1 MKRCQA
7 LLQREI
13 SPAALFP
20 EPPVVSFVPEKENCT
35 CTHPRLVQK
44 TRRKVVYS
52 MAGPFNAH
60 ETVLDCPQC
69 SQAMGSEALLR
80 MVPTRCNVAY
90 DVLVYVGQ
98 ALFRNFRTLEEVQT
112 ELKMRNTHI
121 SISEIDYLGRKF
133 IKYLALAHA
142 QAAPRIRQKMRM
154 AGGYVLHL
162 DAAHEG
168 DAPTL
173 FSGLD
178 SLSQFVLGNI
188 KTPSENADHIK
199 PFLQSIQDTY
209 GLPIA
214 CVHDMGTG
222 LCKAVNETFPG
233 VPDFI
238 CHFHFLRDVGKDF
251 LGPAYS
257 RLRNR
262 LKSFAA
268 TTGLR
273 AFIRQMRQSLGQ
285 SPDLPLLVDAVNTKT
300 PPHHAEMLPSLS
312 AYSLA
317 LWALQGKRNGKGH
330 GFPFDRPLLEF
341 TERMLELDRYLPR
354 LLENSCGSEDDQKP
368 LRVLAKKI
376 SKVANDPELI
386 QATTE
391 LRWRVEVFDALRSA
405 MRIATPDESKGLN
418 DDGSP
423 EAMSTIRQDVEKF
436 RQRLDKESHLAD
448 DHLCIK
454 MARQIDKYGEKLF
467 ADPITVAS
475 PQGLVTIYP
484 QRTNNILER
493 FFRGLRRGHRRKTG
507 NNSMRR
513 TLQAMI
519 ADTPLVKNLDNPE
532 YMEVLLN
539 GKDSLE
545 ELFASIRYEDAKD
558 SNSSSGNTDRILLGG
573 RAIIKEQ
580 GLPQQILE
588 LFMKTKTAQDS
599 QSN

>member
-1 MKRCQA
+1 
-7 LLQREI
+7 
-13 SPAALFP
+13 
-20 EPPVVSFVPEKENCT
+20 
-35 CTHPRLVQK
+35 
-44 TRRKVVYS
+44 
-52 MAGPFNAH
+52 
-60 ETVLDCPQC
+60 
-69 SQAMGSEALLR
+69 MGSEALLR

-90 DVLVYVGQ
+90 DILVFVGQ
-98 ALFRNFRTLEEVQT
+98 ALFRSFHTLEEVQT

-121 SISEIDYLGRKF
+121 SLSEIDYLGRKF

-188 KTPSENADHIK
+188 KAPSENADHIR
-199 PFLQSIQDTY
+199 PFLKKIQEKY
-209 GLPIA
+209 GTPVA
-214 CVHDMGTG
+214 CIHDMGAG
-222 LCKAVNETFPG
+222 ICKAINKIFPG

-238 CHFHFLRDVGKDF
+238 CHFHFLRDAGKDF
-251 LGPAYS
+251 LEPAYS

-262 LKSFAA
+262 LKSFA
-268 TTGLR
+268 TTTDLR
-273 AFIRQMRQSLGQ
+273 ALIRQMRQSLGQ

-300 PPHHAEMLPSLS
+300 PPHHVEMLPSLS

-317 LWALQGKRNGKGH
+317 LWALQGKRNGNGY

-341 TERMLELDRYLPR
+341 TERILELDRCLPR
-354 LLENSCGSEDDQKP
+354 LLEHPCGLEDDQKP

-376 SKVANDPELI
+376 SNVANDPELI
-386 QATTE
+386 QATQE
-391 LRWRVEVFDALRSA
+391 LRWRVEVFDDLRSA
-405 MRIATPDESKGLN
+405 MRIATPDENNGLN
-418 DDGSP
+418 DDGSS
-423 EAMSTIRQDVEKF
+423 EAMSTIRQGVEKF
-436 RQRLDKESHLAD
+436 RQRLEKKSHLAD
-448 DHLCIK
+448 DLLCIK
-454 MARQIDKYGEKLF
+454 MVRQIDKYGEKLF

-475 PQGLVTIYP
+475 PQGMVTIYP

-493 FFRGLRRGHRRKTG
+493 FFRDLRRGHRRKTG

-513 TLQAMI
+513 ALQAMI
-519 ADTPLVKNLDNPE
+519 ADTPLVKNLDNPA

-539 GKDSLE
+539 GKESLE
-545 ELFASIRYEDAKD
+545 ALFASISYEDAKD
-558 SNSSSGNTDRILLGG
+558 GNRLNEDTDRILPGG
-573 RAIIKEQ
+573 RALIKKQ
-580 GLPQQILE
+580 KLPEQILE
-588 LFMKTKTAQDS
+588 LFMKMKTAHDC

>member
-1 MKRCQA
+1 LKRCQA

-20 EPPVVSFVPEKENCT
+20 EPPVVSFVPEQENCT

-44 TRRKVVYS
+44 TRRKTVYT
-52 MAGPFNAH
+52 MAGPFTAH
-60 ETVLDCPQC
+60 ETVLGCPQC
-69 SQAMGSEALLR
+69 LQAMGSEALLR
-80 MVPTRCNVAY
+80 IAPTRCNVAY
-90 DVLVYVGQ
+90 DVLIFVGQ

-112 ELKMRNTHI
+112 ELKMCNTHI
-121 SISEIDYLGRKF
+121 SLSEIDYLGRKF

-162 DAAHEG
+162 DAAHDG
-168 DAPTL
+168 DAPAL

-188 KTPSENADHIK
+188 KVPSENAVHIK
-199 PFLQSIQDTY
+199 PFLKNMQDMY
-209 GLPIA
+209 GTPIA

-222 LCKAVNETFPG
+222 ICKAVNEIFPDI
-233 VPDFI
+233 PDFI
-238 CHFHFLRDVGKDF
+238 CHFHFLRDAGKDF
-251 LGPAYS
+251 LESAYS

-262 LKSFAA
+262 LRSFA
-268 TTGLR
+268 TTTDLR

-285 SPDLPLLVDAVNTKT
+285 NSDLPLLVDAVNTKT
-300 PPHHAEMLPSLS
+300 PPHNVEMLPSLS

-317 LWALQGKRNGKGH
+317 LWALQGKKNGNGY

-341 TERMLELDRYLPR
+341 TERMLELNQCLPK
-354 LLENSCGSEDDQKP
+354 LIEHPCGLEDDQKP

-376 SKVANDPELI
+376 SNVANDPELI
-386 QATTE
+386 HATTE
-391 LRWRVEVFDALRSA
+391 LRWRVEVFDDLRNA
-405 MRIATPDESKGLN
+405 MRIATPDENNGLN
-418 DDGSP
+418 DDGSS
-423 EAMSTIRQDVEKF
+423 EAMSTIRQGVEKF
-436 RQRLDKESHLAD
+436 RLRLQKESRLAED
-448 DHLCIK
+448 QLCLK
-454 MARQIDKYGEKLF
+454 MGQQIDKYGKKLF
-467 ADPITVAS
+467 ADPIAVAS

-513 TLQAMI
+513 ALQAMI

-545 ELFASIRYEDAKD
+545 ALFASIKYKDAKD
-558 SNSSSGNTDRILLGG
+558 RNHL
-573 RAIIKEQ
+573 
-580 GLPQQILE
+580 
-588 LFMKTKTAQDS
+588 
-599 QSN
+599 

>member
-1 MKRCQA
+1 
-7 LLQREI
+7 
-13 SPAALFP
+13 
-20 EPPVVSFVPEKENCT
+20 
-35 CTHPRLVQK
+35 
-44 TRRKVVYS
+44 
-52 MAGPFNAH
+52 
-60 ETVLDCPQC
+60 
-69 SQAMGSEALLR
+69 MGSESLLQL
-80 MVPTRCNVAY
+80 VPTRCNVAY
-90 DVLVYVGQ
+90 DVLVFVGQ
-98 ALFRNFRTLEEVQT
+98 ALFRGFRTLEEVQT
-112 ELKMRNTHI
+112 ELKMRNAHI
-121 SISEIDYLGRKF
+121 SLSEIDYLGRKF

-188 KTPSENADHIK
+188 KTPSENADQIK
-199 PFLQSIQDTY
+199 PFLQSIQDMY
-209 GLPIA
+209 GLPVA

-222 LCKAVNETFPG
+222 ICKAVNETFPG
-233 VPDFI
+233 TPDFI

-268 TTGLR
+268 TTDLR
-273 AFIRQMRQSLGQ
+273 AFIRQIRQSLGQ
-285 SPDLPLLVDAVNTKT
+285 SPDLPLLVDAVNTKN
-300 PPHHAEMLPSLS
+300 PPHHVEMLPSLS

-317 LWALQGKRNGKGH
+317 LWALQGKRNGNGH

-354 LLENSCGSEDDQKP
+354 LLENSCGSKDDQKP

-391 LRWRVEVFDALRSA
+391 LRWRVEVFDDLRSA
-405 MRIATPDESKGLN
+405 MRIATPDESNGLN
-418 DDGSP
+418 DDGSH

-448 DHLCIK
+448 DHLSLK

-519 ADTPLVKNLDNPE
+519 ADTPLVKNLDNPG

-539 GKDSLE
+539 GKGGLE
-545 ELFASIRYEDAKD
+545 ELFASISYEDAKD
-558 SNSSSGNTDRILLGG
+558 SKSSSGNNDRILPGG
-573 RAIIKEQ
+573 RAIIKKQ

-588 LFMKTKTAQDS
+588 LFMKTKTAKDS

>member
-1 MKRCQA
+1 M
-7 LLQREI
+7 
-13 SPAALFP
+13 
-20 EPPVVSFVPEKENCT
+20 SFVPEQENCT

-52 MAGPFNAH
+52 MAGPFIAH
-60 ETVLDCPQC
+60 ETVLNCPQC
-69 SQAMGSEALLR
+69 SRAMGSETLLR

-90 DVLVYVGQ
+90 DVLVFVGQ
-98 ALFRNFRTLEEVQT
+98 ALFRNFRTLDEVQT

-121 SISEIDYLGRKF
+121 SLSEIDYLGRKF

-142 QAAPRIRQKMRM
+142 QAAPCIRQKMRM
-154 AGGYVLHL
+154 AGGYGLHL

-188 KTPSENADHIK
+188 KAPSENTVHIK
-199 PFLQSIQDTY
+199 PFLKNIQDTY
-209 GLPIA
+209 GTPVA

-222 LCKAVNETFPG
+222 ICKAVNETFPG
-233 VPDFI
+233 IPDFI
-238 CHFHFLRDVGKDF
+238 CHFHFLRDAGKDF
-251 LGPAYS
+251 LEPAYS

-268 TTGLR
+268 TPNLR
-273 AFIRQMRQSLGQ
+273 ALIRQIRQSLGQ

-300 PPHHAEMLPSLS
+300 PPHNVEMLPSLS

-317 LWALQGKRNGKGH
+317 LWALQGKNNGNGY

-341 TERMLELDRYLPR
+341 TERMLELDRYLPM
-354 LLENSCGSEDDQKP
+354 LLEHPCGLKDNHKP
-368 LRVLAKKI
+368 LRVLANKI
-376 SKVANDPELI
+376 SNIANDPELI

-391 LRWRVEVFDALRSA
+391 LRWRVEVFDDLRNA
-405 MRIATPDESKGLN
+405 MRIATPEENNGLN
-418 DDGSP
+418 DDGSS
-423 EAMSTIRQDVEKF
+423 EAMSTIRQGVEKF
-436 RQRLDKESHLAD
+436 RHRLQKESRLAD
-448 DHLCIK
+448 DKLCLK
-454 MARQIDKYGEKLF
+454 MEQQIDKYGKKLF
-467 ADPITVAS
+467 ADPIMVAS
-475 PQGLVTIYP
+475 PQGFVTIYP

-493 FFRGLRRGHRRKTG
+493 LFRGLRRGHRRKTG

-519 ADTPLVKNLDNPE
+519 ADTPLVKNLDNPA

-545 ELFASIRYEDAKD
+545 ELFASIRYEDEKD
-558 SNSSSGNTDRILLGG
+558 SNSSNGDTDRILPGG
-573 RAIIKEQ
+573 RAIIKKQ

-588 LFMKTKTAQDS
+588 LFMKTKSAQDS

>member
-1 MKRCQA
+1 M
-7 LLQREI
+7 
-13 SPAALFP
+13 
-20 EPPVVSFVPEKENCT
+20 
-35 CTHPRLVQK
+35 
-44 TRRKVVYS
+44 
-52 MAGPFNAH
+52 
-60 ETVLDCPQC
+60 
-69 SQAMGSEALLR
+69 
-80 MVPTRCNVAY
+80 AY

-98 ALFRNFRTLEEVQT
+98 ALFRNFRTLEEVQS

-121 SISEIDYLGRKF
+121 SLSEIDHLGRKF

-199 PFLQSIQDTY
+199 PFLKSIQDTY
-209 GLPIA
+209 GLPVA

-222 LCKAVNETFPG
+222 ICKAVNETFPG
-233 VPDFI
+233 TPDFI

-251 LGPAYS
+251 LGTAYS

-273 AFIRQMRQSLGQ
+273 AFIRQIRQSLGQ

-300 PPHHAEMLPSLS
+300 PPHHIEMLPSLS
-312 AYSLA
+312 AYSLG
-317 LWALQGKRNGKGH
+317 LWALQGKRNGNGH

-386 QATTE
+386 QTTTE
-391 LRWRVEVFDALRSA
+391 LRWRVEVFDDLRSA
-405 MRIATPDESKGLN
+405 MRIATPDESNGLN
-418 DDGSP
+418 DDGSH

-448 DHLCIK
+448 DHLSVK

-467 ADPITVAS
+467 ADPITVVS

-532 YMEVLLN
+532 YMEILLN

-545 ELFASIRYEDAKD
+545 ELFASIRYGDVKGENR
-558 SNSSSGNTDRILLGG
+558 SNENTDRILPGG
-573 RAIIKEQ
+573 RAIIKKQ
-580 GLPQQILE
+580 KLPEQILE
-588 LFMKTKTAQDS
+588 FFMKTKTAQGS

>member
-1 MKRCQA
+1 MKRRQA
-7 LLQREI
+7 LLDREI

-20 EPPVVSFVPEKENCT
+20 KPPVMSFVPEQENCT
-35 CTHPRLVQK
+35 CAHPRLVQK
-44 TRRKVVYS
+44 TRRKLVYS
-52 MAGPFNAH
+52 MAGPFIAH
-60 ETVLDCPQC
+60 ETVLECPQC
-69 SQAMGSEALLR
+69 SQAMGSEALLQL
-80 MVPTRCNVAY
+80 VPTRCNVAY
-90 DVLVYVGQ
+90 DVLVFVGQ
-98 ALFRNFRTLEEVQT
+98 ALFRSFRTLEEVQT
-112 ELKMRNTHI
+112 ELKMRNVHI
-121 SISEIDYLGRKF
+121 SLSEIDCLGRKF

-142 QAAPRIRQKMRM
+142 QAAPRIRQKMQM

-188 KTPSENADHIK
+188 KAPSENADHIR
-199 PFLQSIQDTY
+199 PFLKNIQDRY
-209 GLPIA
+209 GTPVA
-214 CVHDMGTG
+214 CVHDMGVG
-222 LCKAVNETFPG
+222 ICKAVNETFPG

-251 LGPAYS
+251 LEPAYS

-268 TTGLR
+268 TTELR
-273 AFIRQMRQSLGQ
+273 ALIRKMRQSLGQ
-285 SPDLPLLVDAVNTKT
+285 SPDLSLLVDAVNTKT
-300 PPHHAEMLPSLS
+300 PPHNVEMLPSLS
-312 AYSLA
+312 TYSLA
-317 LWALQGKRNGKGH
+317 LWALQGKNNGNGY
-330 GFPFDRPLLEF
+330 GFPFDRPLLVF

-354 LLENSCGSEDDQKP
+354 LLEHPCGLEDDQKP

-376 SKVANDPELI
+376 SSVVNDPDLI

-391 LRWRVEVFDALRSA
+391 LRWRVEVFDDLRNA
-405 MRIATPDESKGLN
+405 MRIATPEDNNGLN
-418 DDGSP
+418 DDGSV
-423 EAMSTIRQDVEKF
+423 EAMSTIRQGVEKF
-436 RQRLDKESHLAD
+436 RNRLDKESRLAD
-448 DHLCIK
+448 DPLCIK
-454 MARQIDKYGEKLF
+454 MARQIDKYGKKLF
-467 ADPITVAS
+467 ADPIFVAS
-475 PQGLVTIYP
+475 PQGMATIYP

-493 FFRGLRRGHRRKTG
+493 FFRDLRRGHRRKTG

-519 ADTPLVKNLDNPE
+519 ADTPLVKNLDNPG

-545 ELFASIRYEDAKD
+545 ALFASIRYGDVKD
-558 SNSSSGNTDRILLGG
+558 GNRSNENTDRILPGG
-573 RAIIKEQ
+573 RAIIKKEK
-580 GLPQQILE
+580 LPEQILE
-588 LFMKTKTAQDS
+588 LFIKTKTAQGS

>member
-7 LLQREI
+7 LLLREI

-20 EPPVVSFVPEKENCT
+20 EPPVVSFVPEQENCT
-35 CTHPRLVQK
+35 CSHPRLVQK
-44 TRRKVVYS
+44 TRRKIVYS
-52 MAGPFNAH
+52 MAGPFIAR

-69 SQAMGSEALLR
+69 SQAMGSEALIS

-90 DVLVYVGQ
+90 DVLVFVGQ
-98 ALFRNFRTLEEVQT
+98 ALFRSFHTLEEVQT

-121 SISEIDYLGRKF
+121 SLSEIDYLGRKF
-133 IKYLALAHA
+133 IKYLAIAHA
-142 QAAPRIRQKMRM
+142 QAVPRIRQKMQM

-168 DAPTL
+168 DAPAL

-178 SLSQFVLGNI
+178 SVSQFVLANI
-188 KTPSENADHIK
+188 KVPSENADHIR
-199 PFLQSIQDTY
+199 PFLQNIQDTY
-209 GLPIA
+209 GSPVA

-222 LCKAVNETFPG
+222 ICKAVNETFPG

-251 LGPAYS
+251 LEPAYS

-262 LKSFAA
+262 LRSFAA
-268 TTGLR
+268 TTDLR
-273 AFIRQMRQSLGQ
+273 ALIRQMRQSLGQ
-285 SPDLPLLVDAVNTKT
+285 SPELPLLVDAVKTET
-300 PPHHAEMLPSLS
+300 PPQNVEMLPLLS

-317 LWALQGKRNGKGH
+317 LWALQGKSNGNGY

-354 LLENSCGSEDDQKP
+354 LLEHPCGLEDDQKP
-368 LRVLAKKI
+368 LRVLAQKI
-376 SKVANDPELI
+376 SKVVNDPEAL
-386 QATTE
+386 QATQE
-391 LRWRVEVFDALRSA
+391 LRWRVEVFDDLRSA
-405 MRIATPDESKGLN
+405 MRIATPDENKGLN

-423 EAMSTIRQDVEKF
+423 EAMSTIRQGVEKF
-436 RQRLDKESHLAD
+436 RHRLEKDSRLVD
-448 DHLCIK
+448 DQLCIK

-475 PQGLVTIYP
+475 PQGMVTIYP

-493 FFRGLRRGHRRKTG
+493 FFRGLRRGQRRKTG

-513 TLQAMI
+513 ALQAMI
-519 ADTPLVKNLDNPE
+519 ADTPLVKNLDNPA

-545 ELFASIRYEDAKD
+545 ELFASIRYEDVKD
-558 SNSSSGNTDRILLGG
+558 SNSSNKDTDRILPGG
-573 RAIIKEQ
+573 RAIIKKQ
-580 GLPQQILE
+580 RLPEQILK
-588 LFMKTKTAQDS
+588 LFMKTKMAQDS